1 MLVSNP
7 WVGTLR
13 VKGKKQLPGAE
24 DEEKL
29 MGQILQIEPLT
40 GKNASKGEVLSRLNT
55 VSLVQIAAYGRAETG
70 EILLPPNLGSCR
82 RPKEK
87 DFLLTIAD
95 VLNAKLNAKLVVLAA
110 VTVGEGRSK
119 LKAWLVLHVPF

>member
-1 MLVSNP
+1 METV
-7 WVGTLR
+7 R
-13 VKGKKQLPGAE
+13 VKGKKLTQLPGAE
-24 DEEKL
+24 DEEKM

-40 GKNASKGEVLSRLNT
+40 DKNASKDEVLRRLNS
-55 VSLVQIAAYGRAETG
+55 VSLVHIAAHGRAETG
-70 EILLPPNLGSCR
+70 EILLSPNLASCQ

>member
-1 MLVSNP
+1 MEI
-7 WVGTLR
+7 LR
-13 VKGKKQLPGAE
+13 VNGKKLKQLPGDE
-24 DEEKL
+24 DEEK
-29 MGQILQIEPLT
+29 MIGQILQIEPLT
-40 GKNASKGEVLSRLNT
+40 GKNASKDEVLSRLNS
-55 VSLVQIAAYGRAETG
+55 VSLVHIAAHGRAETG
-70 EILLPPNLGSCR
+70 EILLSPNLGSCR

-95 VLNAKLNAKLVVLAA
+95 VLNAKLKVKLVVLAA